1 MTTSTIVTALT
12 ALSCDAY
19 TVTATVRG
27 DTIVASYHAT
37 DDDLGQAEH
46 DGADASARIAEV
58 LEAAGYT
65 FSDAGGDDPGIY
77 EVWHAPAAERAFI
90 VEGCGADQTL
100 TATSAEAAAQEAAE
114 WQHGA
119 DGAHVVTLT
128 WRDAGSDATTVA
140 VYGCEVDGAA
150 VGRVTVRE
158 AGA

>member
-77 EVWHAPAAERAFI
+77 EVWHAPAPAVALANDPEQPTL
-90 VEGCGADQTL
+90 VADMDDEEIAL
-100 TATSAEAAAQEAAE
+100 CLRNAAALDADILERE
-114 WQHGA
+114 
-119 DGAHVVTLT
+119 DGAHDDNRAYVAAYAAAHLARYGEVWTLP
-128 WRDAGSDATTVA
+128 
-140 VYGCEVDGAA
+140 
-150 VGRVTVRE
+150 
-158 AGA
+158 

>member
-19 TVTATVRG
+19 TVTATDRG
-27 DTIVASYHAT
+27 ARLVVNYHAT
-37 DDDLGQAEH
+37 ATDLGQAEH

-58 LEAAGYT
+58 LKPAGYT

-77 EVWHAPAAERAFI
+77 EVWHAPTERTFI

-128 WRDAGSDATTVA
+128 WRDAGSDSTTVA
-140 VYGCEVDGAA
+140 VYDCEVDGES
-150 VGRVTVRE
+150 VGRVVVRVE
-158 AGA
+158 AL

>member
-58 LEAAGYT
+58 LKPAGYT

-77 EVWHAPAAERAFI
+77 EVWHAPAPAVALANDPEQPTL
-90 VEGCGADQTL
+90 VADMDDEEIAL
-100 TATSAEAAAQEAAE
+100 CLRNAAALDADILERE
-114 WQHGA
+114 
-119 DGAHVVTLT
+119 DGAHDDNRAYVAAYAAAHLARYGEVWTLP
-128 WRDAGSDATTVA
+128 
-140 VYGCEVDGAA
+140 
-150 VGRVTVRE
+150 
-158 AGA
+158 